1 MKKIIFLSLVSF
13 NLWIAE
19 SNAAEAV
26 KVQPPANKSLSAENG
41 RFVFGQI
48 SEFRRDQYM
57 LDTKT
62 GRLWR
67 TAVTSI
73 GEGENKQEI
82 TLLEP
87 ILYVG
92 PEGKWLPEPK

>member
-1 MKKIIFLSLVSF
+1 MKRIIIL
-13 NLWIAE
+13 IALFALFVAE
-19 SNAAEAV
+19 ANAAEPV

-48 SEFRRDQYM
+48 SEYRRDQYM

-67 TAVTSI
+67 TVVISI
-73 GEGENKQEI
+73 GEGENKQEV

-87 ILYVG
+87 ILYQNSD
-92 PEGKWLPEPK
+92 GKWLPEPK